1 MDIRLIAVDLDNTL
15 LRSDGSI
22 SDYTVQTIARATA
35 RGVRT
40 VVCTG
45 RNEAEALAAMQR
57 IGALDYSVLLTG
69 ALVQNRKAGTELLH
83 LHLPDSTVARILP
96 IIESYENLF
105 YVLYAGE
112 GCILTPPRY
121 AYVTQR
127 RGISNEYCVALT
139 DSMTLVEDICG
150 YVANH
155 HITGDKFFMISDD
168 GAVIEDICARIADIP
183 GLFLARPFHTGLEI
197 MPEGADKGIALRLLL
212 KHLSL
217 SPSQMMVFGDSQN
230 DEEMFLPECFKIAVA
245 NAFSSLKAKADYVT
259 LSNDEDGVAHAIDK
273 FVLNGQGA

>member
-57 IGALDYSVLLTG
+57 IGALDYSILLTG
-69 ALVQNRKAGTELLH
+69 SIVQDRKAGTELLH
-83 LHLPDSTVARILP
+83 MHLPTSAVSYTLP
-96 IIESYENLF
+96 ILTEYKDLF
-105 YVLYAGE
+105 YVVYVE
-112 GCILTPPRY
+112 DKSILTPECY
-121 AYVTQR
+121 NNVVQE
-127 RGISNEYCVALT
+127 RGLSNEYCIALT
-139 DSMTLVEDICG
+139 DSMILTDDVVGYVED
-150 YVANH
+150 H
-155 HITGDKFFMISDD
+155 HILSEKLFMLADD

-183 GLFLARPFHTGLEI
+183 GVFLVRPYHTGLEI
-197 MPEGADKGIALRLLL
+197 VPECTNKGFALQRLLA
-212 KHLSL
+212 HLSL
-217 SPSQMMVFGDSQN
+217 SPSQLMVFGDSQN
-230 DEEMFLPECFKIAVA
+230 DEDMFLPECFKIAVA

-273 FVLNGQGA
+273 FVLDGQGA